1 MKKTILFSSLA
12 LGLALTGC
20 NRSTQSDT
28 AAADTRSTDTTATAT
43 TTANNDAAAAAR
55 AAGNDL
61 SRAANNAG
69 ASLERAG
76 ERTANAMSNMAGD
89 LSAKFSEWRL
99 SAQEIQAD
107 LAADRPIVRTKSN
120 AGAPTG
126 STDKSALQ
134 SAVEAR
140 IKGDSQ
146 LANLKL
152 DINADRAGEIQL
164 EGKAQTA
171 EQVGRAI
178 ALALDTEGVAKVTS
192 KIDLAKDAV
201 K

>member
-28 AAADTRSTDTTATAT
+28 AAADTRSTDTVATANT
-43 TTANNDAAAAAR
+43 DATAAAR

-76 ERTANAMSNMAGD
+76 DRAANAMSNMASD

-178 ALALDTEGVAKVTS
+178 ALALDTEGVSKVTS
-192 KIDLAKDAV
+192 KIDLDKDAV